1 MNKRLRFAGTQMPIR
16 YSPYPPRTGFPQLET
31 HMLMIE
37 DIEKMK
43 NKPSYRGTRS
53 QGRHAPLRRVH
64 RLARR
69 LTVCPISKHPGLVM
83 TMEHLLTAAGFKVLS
98 LRFEHGQDLGLY
110 SVHGSGIDIE
120 QLPHAAVFVLDVNS
134 GSPGTAALVEHI
146 RARYPRARLLILK
159 ETLNDEKVFPHLRLG
174 VRGVVRYADAGNDL
188 AKAVRAVAGGDFWVS
203 REQLVRFV
211 DWVLSVP
218 AYRSTPIEPGALS
231 RRERDVLTS
240 ILNGLTN
247 KEIASELNIS
257 ERTVKFHVSHLL
269 QKLGAQRRG
278 DLIAKH
284 YQLGPA
290 EM

>member
-1 MNKRLRFAGTQMPIR
+1 MQKPIR
-16 YSPYPPRTGFPQLET
+16 NLPYPPRTGFPQLET
-31 HMLMIE
+31 GVQMI
-37 DIEKMK
+37 DDMEKMRS
-43 NKPSYRGTRS
+43 KPSYRGTRVRGS
-53 QGRHAPLRRVH
+53 DAPLRVRS
-64 RLARR
+64 LTRR
-69 LTVCPISKHPGLVM
+69 LTVCPIFKHPGLVT

-98 LRFEHGQDLGLY
+98 LRFEHGQDPDRY
-110 SVHGSGIDIE
+110 SSRGDGIDIE
-120 QLPHAAVFVLDVNS
+120 LLPHAAVFVLDANS
-134 GSPGTAALVEHI
+134 ASPGAAALVERI
-146 RARYPRARLLILK
+146 RGRYPRARLLIIK
-159 ETLNDEKVFPHLRLG
+159 ETLKDEKVFPYLRLG
-174 VRGVVRYADAGNDL
+174 VRGVVRYADVGNDL

-211 DWVLSVP
+211 DWVLSAP
-218 AYRSTPIEPGALS
+218 AYRCTPIEPGALS

-290 EM
+290 VL